1 MQFLTDLLLT
11 TEILLTY
18 ILAQV
23 EIEQLIEPVI
33 RYEAPAFDFKLECKV
48 TLFDDVTAIKDEV
61 TERQACEQIR
71 HILSQK
77 QVIYLV
83 SELRINHSFITNC
96 SYFLN

>member
-1 MQFLTDLLLT
+1 M
-11 TEILLTY
+11 
-18 ILAQV
+18 
-23 EIEQLIEPVI
+23 IEPVI

-77 QVIYLV
+77 QVIYLD
-83 SELRINHSFITNC
+83 SRLRINHSSIDIRAFKHVQTTNC
-96 SYFLN
+96 LYFLN